1 MGEDSIPRSLL
12 DYLDEQANRP
22 FGDVEAHSG
31 RVLQPF
37 SFAGRRAAD
46 NLLIKAKR
54 ALGDHDTDRARAL
67 VDRAARLPFDE
78 HEKAA
83 PVALAVHMQLF
94 CVVADTI
101 EESAQDDPRWLD
113 AAVEV
118 LRGAEEAAAYD
129 LRDVLVAI
137 EHDYALSPPEH
148 TTIRAAVASIP
159 SRAELRDLELTAA
172 ELGDHV
178 MSILHA
184 RRDYDN
190 AVAAATR

>member
-1 MGEDSIPRSLL
+1 MDEDSIRRSLRE
-12 DYLDEQANRP
+12 YLDERSNRP

-37 SFAGRRAAD
+37 SFARQRAAE

-54 ALGDHDTDRARAL
+54 ALDENDTDRARRF
-67 VDRAARLPFDE
+67 VDRAVRLPFDE

-83 PVALAVHMQLF
+83 PVALAVHMDLF
-94 CVVADTI
+94 CVVTDTL
-101 EESAQDDPRWLD
+101 EQSAEDDPRWLE
-113 AAVEV
+113 AAVAV
-118 LRGAEEAAAYD
+118 LRDAEQAAAYE
-129 LRDVLVAI
+129 LRGVLVTI

-148 TTIRAAVASIP
+148 KTLRAAVASIP
-159 SRAELRDLELTAA
+159 PRAELRDLELPAA

-184 RRDYDN
+184 RRDYDT